1 MNLQKHVKSPME
13 EWMLADASPVPTR
26 ARSPHVVGHYIRDRK
41 LRYQGSRRDVPM
53 PAPVLI
59 RLDGLPTDLATRN
72 RIERL
77 IRDMNHQ
84 CRLARAPLNVRIL

>member
-1 MNLQKHVKSPME
+1 MNLEKHVKSPLD

-26 ARSPHVVGHYIRDRK
+26 ARSPHVVGHYIKDRK

-59 RLDGLPTDLATRN
+59 RLDGVATDRVTRK

-84 CRLARAPLNVRIL
+84 CRLAHTPLNLRVL